1 MGIIGAV
8 MSGYVTDFF
17 KFREAARASVQSDF
31 EKIQSADAEMLN
43 ILGKFSNKALG
54 IGPTTTDDLEALKKN
69 VNLVLQYSEQLAT
82 RIPSLRNDFE
92 QYADAMVEMQVQAQ
106 ALTGPL
112 EGKSFVNAV
121 HMYLITKRTFLD
133 KAIQA
138 QRNWINLS

>member
-69 VNLVLQYSEQLAT
+69 VNLVLQ
-82 RIPSLRNDFE
+82 
-92 QYADAMVEMQVQAQ
+92 
-106 ALTGPL
+106 
-112 EGKSFVNAV
+112 
-121 HMYLITKRTFLD
+121 
-133 KAIQA
+133 
-138 QRNWINLS
+138 